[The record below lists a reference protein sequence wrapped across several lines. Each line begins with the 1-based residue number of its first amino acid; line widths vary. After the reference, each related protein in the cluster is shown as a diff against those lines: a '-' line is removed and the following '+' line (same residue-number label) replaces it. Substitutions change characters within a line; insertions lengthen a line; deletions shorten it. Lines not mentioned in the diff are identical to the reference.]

1 MSLILE
7 ALRKSEAER
16 RLGETPTLLS
26 PISAYPG
33 HALKR
38 AERRQRLWMW
48 AALSLLLVFSVA
60 TAIWWH
66 QSQPLTTPAPSEPR
80 SVIAS
85 ENAALADVPSAAAN
99 PAPPAEG
106 TTPMRPNTPPPTST
120 PTLTQSAAL
129 NSPAGRQPD
138 VPPPTD
144 PQAATSAPP
153 AHMPEPAGLPAPAV
167 EQSSPAPQPTSPT
180 PLPRWIRVDQLPA
193 AERAALPPLKVSMHV
208 YSDDPAKRAVLIDGQ
223 RHHEGEWIAEGILL
237 KEIRRD
243 GSLLDVRGR
252 EVLLGRP

>member
-48 AALSLLLVFSVA
+48 AALSLLVVFSVA

-66 QSQPLTTPAPSEPR
+66 QSRPLITPAPSVPR
-80 SVIAS
+80 SAVAS
-85 ENAALADVPSAAAN
+85 DNAAHADLPSANAD
-99 PAPPAEG
+99 PAPPATD
-106 TTPMRPNTPPPTST
+106 TTPMRPDTPPPART
-120 PTLTQSAAL
+120 PTQSAAL
-129 NSPAGRQPD
+129 DSPPVRQPNA
-138 VPPPTD
+138 PPPTD
-144 PQAATSAPP
+144 ARTVTTAPP
-153 AHMPEPAGLPAPAV
+153 VRIPEPAGLPVPAV
-167 EQSSPAPQPTSPT
+167 EQSNPAVQPTVSP
-180 PLPRWIRVDQLPA
+180 PPPPQWIRVDQLPT

-208 YSDDPAKRAVLIDGQ
+208 YSADPAKRAVLIDGQ